1 MSFLSQLS
9 QIVLDRDSDTP
20 VNGKYVVDGFNDVHK
35 RYLSTCLRMRSTP
48 EVYEIYSKRMSVDA
62 MTEKGKVSLSKY
74 CNCLLDFCD
83 EIGTKGDKKYANREA
98 KARSKQKYNWVHKEE
113 DILFNGIK
121 AV

>member
-1 MSFLSQLS
+1 M
-9 QIVLDRDSDTP
+9 
-20 VNGKYVVDGFNDVHK
+20 
-35 RYLSTCLRMRSTP
+35 P
-48 EVYEIYSKRMSVDA
+48 EVDNIYSKCMRDDA
-62 MTEKGKVSLSKY
+62 MTEKGEVSFAEECKS
-74 CNCLLDFCD
+74 LLDICD